1 MKNALIYTVVFA
13 AIQALVSMVVQGV
26 WPLVMGKDTPMNA
39 TGMIIMM
46 AAFSVITIARLDADA
61 PLVRAVLVCTGCTG
75 RPYPFYMASG
85 ADACSA

>member
-13 AIQALVSMVVQGV
+13 AIQALVSMMVQGV

-46 AAFSVITIARLDADA
+46 AAFSARVLPVICLTIASC
-61 PLVRAVLVCTGCTG
+61 AV
-75 RPYPFYMASG
+75 
-85 ADACSA
+85 